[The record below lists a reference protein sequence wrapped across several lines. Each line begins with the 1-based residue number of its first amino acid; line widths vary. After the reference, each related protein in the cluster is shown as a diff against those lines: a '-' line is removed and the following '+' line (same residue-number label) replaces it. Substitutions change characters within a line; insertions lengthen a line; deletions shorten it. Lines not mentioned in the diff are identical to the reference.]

1 MPDSKVNSIDDRS
14 NTALLKNRK
23 TVLSTNAQMSMS
35 DFYKIMAAQ
44 LKYQDPSSPVDS
56 SDMLNQMTQMSM
68 ISSIENMNTMIMT
81 SYTTSMIGKEVTIA
95 VKQRD
100 SNKVEEVK
108 GVVTGVNLSGKETTV
123 WVNGKEYRASQIMQ
137 IGQSGKKEDKKPEN
151 TGNTTAN
158 SGNTSTSSTTTPTT
172 SSTNPN
178 GTTASNTGVQSGAA
192 STISAQGIVDTSD
205 NGNTSSAEEDLSTAI
220 NPNNAE
226 AVKNASSEDI
236 NIGEKLTPVNAALK
250 HISATGTNAENAMPP
265 MTIIE
270 DNGVE
275 EKTLPKYNEQE
286 NKNKII
292 TPVG

>member
-1 MPDSKVNSIDDRS
+1 MPDGKVNSIDDRS
-14 NTALLKNRK
+14 NTALLRNRK
-23 TVLSTNAQMSMS
+23 TVLSSNAQMSMT

-137 IGQSGKKEDKKPEN
+137 IGQTGKKEDKKKPEN
-151 TGNTTAN
+151 KGGGTAAPGSTT
-158 SGNTSTSSTTTPTT
+158 TSST
-172 SSTNPN
+172 TNPN
-178 GTTASNTGVQSGAA
+178 GTTTSNTGIPSGTA
-192 STISAQGIVDTSD
+192 STISTQSVVESGN
-205 NGNTSSAEEDLSTAI
+205 NGNTTLTEEGLSTATDPD
-220 NPNNAE
+220 NTE
-226 AVKNASSEDI
+226 AVRNASSEDI
-236 NIGEKLTPVNAALK
+236 NIGEKLTPINAALK

>member
-1 MPDSKVNSIDDRS
+1 MPDGKVNSIDDRS
-14 NTALLKNRK
+14 NTALLRNRK
-23 TVLSTNAQMSMS
+23 TVLSSNAQMSMT

-137 IGQSGKKEDKKPEN
+137 IGQTGKKEDKKKPEN
-151 TGNTTAN
+151 KGGGTAAPGSTT
-158 SGNTSTSSTTTPTT
+158 TSST
-172 SSTNPN
+172 TNPN
-178 GTTASNTGVQSGAA
+178 GTTASNTGIPSGTA
-192 STISAQGIVDTSD
+192 STISTQSVVESGN
-205 NGNTSSAEEDLSTAI
+205 NGNTTLTEEGLSTATDPD
-220 NPNNAE
+220 NTE
-226 AVKNASSEDI
+226 AVRNASSEDI

>member
-1 MPDSKVNSIDDRS
+1 MPDGKVNSIDDRS
-14 NTALLKNRK
+14 NTALLRNRK
-23 TVLSTNAQMSMS
+23 TVLSSNAQMSMT

-137 IGQSGKKEDKKPEN
+137 IGQTGKKEDKKKPEN
-151 TGNTTAN
+151 KGGGTAAPGSTT
-158 SGNTSTSSTTTPTT
+158 TSST
-172 SSTNPN
+172 TNPN
-178 GTTASNTGVQSGAA
+178 GTTASNTGIPSGTA
-192 STISAQGIVDTSD
+192 STISTQSVVESGN
-205 NGNTSSAEEDLSTAI
+205 NGNTTLTEEGLSTATDPD
-220 NPNNAE
+220 NTE
-226 AVKNASSEDI
+226 AVRNASSEDI
-236 NIGEKLTPVNAALK
+236 NIGEKLTPINAALK

>member
-1 MPDSKVNSIDDRS
+1 MPDGKVNSIDDRS
-14 NTALLKNRK
+14 NTALLRNRK
-23 TVLSTNAQMSMS
+23 TVLSSNAQMSMT

-137 IGQSGKKEDKKPEN
+137 IGQTGKKEDKKKPEN
-151 TGNTTAN
+151 KGGGTAAPGSTT
-158 SGNTSTSSTTTPTT
+158 TSSTTSTT
-172 SSTNPN
+172 DPN
-178 GTTASNTGVQSGAA
+178 ATTASNTGIPSGTA
-192 STISAQGIVDTSD
+192 STISTQSVVESGN
-205 NGNTSSAEEDLSTAI
+205 NGNTTLTEEGLSTVTDPD
-220 NPNNAE
+220 NME
-226 AVKNASSEDI
+226 AVRNASSEDI
-236 NIGEKLTPVNAALK
+236 NRGEKLTPVNAALK

>member
-1 MPDSKVNSIDDRS
+1 MPDGKVNSIDDRS
-14 NTALLKNRK
+14 NTALLRNRK
-23 TVLSTNAQMSMS
+23 TVLSSNAQMSMT

-95 VKQRD
+95 VKQRG

-137 IGQSGKKEDKKPEN
+137 IGQTGKKEDKKKPEN
-151 TGNTTAN
+151 KGGGTAAPGSTT
-158 SGNTSTSSTTTPTT
+158 TSST
-172 SSTNPN
+172 TNPN
-178 GTTASNTGVQSGAA
+178 GTTASNTGIPSGTA
-192 STISAQGIVDTSD
+192 STISTQSVVESRN
-205 NGNTSSAEEDLSTAI
+205 NGNTTLTEEGLSTATDPD
-220 NPNNAE
+220 NTE
-226 AVKNASSEDI
+226 AVRNASSEDI

>member
-1 MPDSKVNSIDDRS
+1 MPDGKVNSIDDRS
-14 NTALLKNRK
+14 NTALLRNRK
-23 TVLSTNAQMSMS
+23 TVLSSNAQMSMT

-95 VKQRD
+95 VKQRG

-137 IGQSGKKEDKKPEN
+137 IGQTGKKEDKKKPEN
-151 TGNTTAN
+151 KGGGTAAPGSTT
-158 SGNTSTSSTTTPTT
+158 TSST
-172 SSTNPN
+172 TNPN
-178 GTTASNTGVQSGAA
+178 GTTASNTGIPSGTA
-192 STISAQGIVDTSD
+192 STISTQSVVESGN
-205 NGNTSSAEEDLSTAI
+205 NGNTTLTEEGLSTATDPD
-220 NPNNAE
+220 NTE
-226 AVKNASSEDI
+226 AVRNASSEDI
-236 NIGEKLTPVNAALK
+236 NIGEKLTPINAALK

>member
-1 MPDSKVNSIDDRS
+1 MPDGKVNSIDDRS
-14 NTALLKNRK
+14 NTALLRNRK
-23 TVLSTNAQMSMS
+23 TVLSSNAQMSMT

-137 IGQSGKKEDKKPEN
+137 IGQTGKKEDKKKPEN
-151 TGNTTAN
+151 KGGGTAAPGSTT
-158 SGNTSTSSTTTPTT
+158 TSST
-172 SSTNPN
+172 TNPN
-178 GTTASNTGVQSGAA
+178 GTTASNTGIPSGTA
-192 STISAQGIVDTSD
+192 STISTQSVVESGN
-205 NGNTSSAEEDLSTAI
+205 NGNTTLTEEGLSTATDPD
-220 NPNNAE
+220 NTE
-226 AVKNASSEDI
+226 AVRNASSEDI
-236 NIGEKLTPVNAALK
+236 NRGEKLTPVNAALK

>member
-1 MPDSKVNSIDDRS
+1 MPDGKVNSIDDRS
-14 NTALLKNRK
+14 NTALLRNRK
-23 TVLSTNAQMSMS
+23 TVLSTNAQMSMT

-137 IGQSGKKEDKKPEN
+137 IGQTGKKEDKKKPEN
-151 TGNTTAN
+151 KGGGTAAPGSTT
-158 SGNTSTSSTTTPTT
+158 TSSTTSTT
-172 SSTNPN
+172 DPN
-178 GTTASNTGVQSGAA
+178 GTTASNTGIPSGTA
-192 STISAQGIVDTSD
+192 STISTQSVVESGN
-205 NGNTSSAEEDLSTAI
+205 NGNTTLTEEGLSTATDPD
-220 NPNNAE
+220 NME
-226 AVKNASSEDI
+226 AVRNASSEDI
-236 NIGEKLTPVNAALK
+236 NRGEKLTPVNAALK

>member
-1 MPDSKVNSIDDRS
+1 MPDGKVNSIDDRS
-14 NTALLKNRK
+14 NTALLRNRK
-23 TVLSTNAQMSMS
+23 TVLSSNAQMSMT

-137 IGQSGKKEDKKPEN
+137 IGQTGKKEDKKKPEN
-151 TGNTTAN
+151 KGGGTAAPGSTT
-158 SGNTSTSSTTTPTT
+158 TSSTTSTT
-172 SSTNPN
+172 DPN
-178 GTTASNTGVQSGAA
+178 ATTASNIGIPSGTA
-192 STISAQGIVDTSD
+192 STISTQSVVESGN
-205 NGNTSSAEEDLSTAI
+205 NGNTTLTEEGLSTVTDPD
-220 NPNNAE
+220 NME
-226 AVKNASSEDI
+226 AVRNASSEDI
-236 NIGEKLTPVNAALK
+236 NRGEKLTPVNAALK

>member
-1 MPDSKVNSIDDRS
+1 MPDGKVNSIDDRS
-14 NTALLKNRK
+14 NTALLRNRK
-23 TVLSTNAQMSMS
+23 TVLSSNAQMSMT

-137 IGQSGKKEDKKPEN
+137 IGQTGKKEDKKKPEN
-151 TGNTTAN
+151 KGGGTAAPGSTT
-158 SGNTSTSSTTTPTT
+158 TSST
-172 SSTNPN
+172 TNPN
-178 GTTASNTGVQSGAA
+178 GTTASNTGIPSGTA
-192 STISAQGIVDTSD
+192 STISTQSVVESGN
-205 NGNTSSAEEDLSTAI
+205 NGNTTLTEEGLSTATDPD
-220 NPNNAE
+220 NTE
-226 AVKNASSEDI
+226 AVRNASSEDI
-236 NIGEKLTPVNAALK
+236 NIGEKLTPINAALK

-286 NKNKII
+286 NKII